1 MAERDWLAWHGPYDD
16 PSSSLSR
23 RLEVVQR
30 HLAAALDHCPKGTI
44 PVLSMC
50 AGQSRDLFGV
60 LERHHR
66 APDVVARLVEL
77 DARNV
82 AFADRRV
89 AEVGSSRVEVVRA
102 DAGVTD
108 AYEGVAPAMVLL
120 VCGVFGNI
128 SDEDIET
135 TVAALP
141 TLCGA
146 GAMVIWTRHT
156 RSPDLTPSI
165 RRWFAEAG
173 FVEDAFETLAGTS
186 VGVGAHRLVRQPAP
200 FRPGRRLFSF
210 VGYDKLQGGSS

>member
-1 MAERDWLAWHGPYDD
+1 VAERDWLEWHDPYDD

-30 HLAAALDHCPKGTI
+30 HLTAALDRCPEGTI
-44 PVLSMC
+44 SVLSMC
-50 AGQSRDLFGV
+50 AGQGRDLLGV
-60 LERHHR
+60 LEQHHR

-77 DARNV
+77 DDRNV
-82 AFADRRV
+82 AIAARRA
-89 AEVGSSRVEVVRA
+89 AELGSSRVEVVQA

-108 AYEGVAPAMVLL
+108 AYAGAAPAMVLL

-141 TLCGA
+141 TLCGD
-146 GAMVIWTRHT
+146 GATVIWTRHR

-165 RRWFAEAG
+165 RGWFADAG
-173 FVEDAFETLAGTS
+173 FDEEAFEGPAGAS
-186 VGVGAHRLVRQPAP
+186 VGVGVHRLARQPVA
-200 FRPGRRLFSF
+200 FQPGRRLFSF
-210 VGYDKLQGGSS
+210 IGYDSLQRDSN